1 MTQTAARRSAA
12 RTVVPIILVS
22 LALTAT
28 TPADSTT
35 LLKMDIERLSRD
47 AVMVVQGHVA
57 WEYSVRPD
65 SGGPIFTYSGL
76 EVGRCVAGECP
87 ETVVLKHEGGTV
99 GELTIFIPG
108 MPAFN
113 PGDEVLLFLE
123 PDPNGEKD
131 TYFTVGMVQGY
142 FKIVT
147 DPQSGV
153 KTAHQQ
159 LFGVTLAAADKDGM
173 IGPVKSPGPLVATLQ
188 DLIERIRDAW
198 KSKKKEGG
206 K

>member
-1 MTQTAARRSAA
+1 VRQHAFLRAPVRTAIPAIVTA
-12 RTVVPIILVS
+12 LV
-22 LALTAT
+22 LTAT
-28 TPADSTT
+28 TPADSTI
-35 LLKMDIERLSRD
+35 LLKMSLERMAQD

-57 WEYSVRPD
+57 WDYSVRPD
-65 SGGPIFTYSGL
+65 PTEPIFTYSGL
-76 EVGRCVAGECP
+76 EVSGCVAGECP
-87 ETVVLKHEGGTV
+87 ETVILKHEGGTV

-108 MPAFN
+108 MPKFT

-131 TYFTVGMVQGY
+131 AFYTVGMVQGY

-153 KTAHQQ
+153 KTALQQ
-159 LFGVTLAAADKDGM
+159 LFGVTLASPGGDGV
-173 IGPVKSPGPLVATLQ
+173 IAPVKSPGPLEANLQ
-188 DLIERIRDAW
+188 DLAKRIREAW